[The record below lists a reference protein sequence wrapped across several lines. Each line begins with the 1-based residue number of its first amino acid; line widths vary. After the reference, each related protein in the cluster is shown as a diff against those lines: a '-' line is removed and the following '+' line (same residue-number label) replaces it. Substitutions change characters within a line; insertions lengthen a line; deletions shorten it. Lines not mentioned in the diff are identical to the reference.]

1 MKRLFSYMAAMVILA
16 VYAVMGFPHFS
27 EASGIPFLAGMIV
40 NRSSIDAIFINLKT
54 TFNNTFAATVSVWEQ
69 IAMRVPST
77 GSQNDYKWFSKFP
90 KMRRWVGE
98 KFIKSLEAFRYVI
111 VNEDFEAT
119 VEVDRNDIE
128 DDTLGIY
135 APQAQAAGESSAQ
148 LPDELIFEAV
158 NGVFTKVC
166 FDGQFFCDTDHPVIN
181 PTTGLPVSVSNK
193 GVAVLSAATQA
204 AAIASLGAAATA
216 MGEFKDDEGRP
227 LNVTPNTLLVP
238 VALRDVANALYTADR
253 LDDGKV
259 NLYKGM
265 FKPVVSPRMSS
276 STAWMLLDTTK
287 VVRPFVY
294 QERKAPVFVQQT
306 DPQSDGVF
314 NNKKFKF
321 GAEARAAAGY
331 GFWQTCYGSTGL
343 GA

>member
-1 MKRLFSYMAAMVILA
+1 
-16 VYAVMGFPHFS
+16 
-27 EASGIPFLAGMIV
+27 MIV
-40 NRSSIDAIFINLKT
+40 NRSSIDAIFVNLKT
-54 TFNNTFAATVSVWEQ
+54 TFNNTFAATVPVWEQ
-69 IAMRVPST
+69 IAMKVPST

-98 KFIKSLEAFRYVI
+98 KYVKSLEAFKFVI

-128 DDTLGIY
+128 DDNLGIY
-135 APQAQAAGESSAQ
+135 APQAQMAGESSAQ
-148 LPDELIFEAV
+148 LADELVFEVV

-166 FDGQFFCDTDHPVIN
+166 FDGQFICDTDHPVIN
-181 PTTGLPVSVSNK
+181 PVTGLPESVSNK
-193 GVAVLSAATQA
+193 GVVVLSAATQA
-204 AAIASLGAAATA
+204 AAIASLGAAAIT
-216 MGEFKDDEGRP
+216 MGSFRDDEGRP
-227 LNVTPNTLLVP
+227 LNVTPNVVMTG
-238 VALRDVANALYTADR
+238 VALQDVANALYTADR
-253 LDDGKV
+253 LEDGKI
-259 NLYKGM
+259 NLYKGKY
-265 FKPVVSPRMSS
+265 KPVVSPRMTS

-314 NNKKFKF
+314 NSKKFKF
-321 GAEARAAAGY
+321 GAEARAAAGPS
-331 GFWQTCYGSTGL
+331 FWQLIYGSTGL